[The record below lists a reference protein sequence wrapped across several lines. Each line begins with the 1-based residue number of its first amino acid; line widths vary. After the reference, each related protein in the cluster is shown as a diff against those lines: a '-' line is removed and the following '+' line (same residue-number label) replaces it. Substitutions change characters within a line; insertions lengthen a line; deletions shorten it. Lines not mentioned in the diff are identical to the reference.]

1 MGSLEDHR
9 NPTSKPIAR
18 FLASIGQFLSP
29 IIQLPNYSSTRW
41 TLALSAALLTVSCSS
56 RPSATLPSFTLSVIG
71 TNDLHGGVLESN
83 GRGGLALLDGYVHNV
98 RAARARDGGAVL
110 LLDGGDLFQ
119 GTLES
124 NLNEGEVVI
133 AAYNAIGYDA
143 AAVGNH
149 EFDFGPSGPSVFPQS
164 SEDDPRGALKA
175 RASQARFP
183 FLAANIIDKN
193 TGRPV
198 SWDHVKPSTMR
209 TVNGVK
215 IGIVGLATTETLGS
229 TLSANTS
236 DLDIAPLAPA
246 LEAEAKRL
254 RAEGATMVIA
264 TAHAGGRCTKFD
276 NPADLSSCEPDA
288 EIFKVARALPSGLV
302 DAIVAGHR
310 HEGIAHEVAGIP
322 IISAFS
328 SGRAFG
334 RVDLTVDRA
343 SGRVTAHRLFPPQD
357 ICERHEAAAHDG
369 CAQAGSGVQAQY
381 EGAAVAP
388 SLQIEAILAP
398 AVAAATDV
406 KNQPLNASVDETLA
420 DKDGETALGNLLADW
435 MRLSAGSVDVAI
447 ANTGGVRAALPA
459 GLITYG
465 RLFEVT
471 PFDNREARLTLT
483 GAELAT
489 VVSENLKHRGDL
501 IVLSGVRA
509 AAACE
514 ARGLR
519 VSLRRDSG
527 RPVGER
533 ELLNIVTSDFL
544 ATGGSDFFKP
554 VMPFRR
560 AVRLGGPIVRDEIA
574 QWLTRSA
581 TTWHA
586 SDLFDPNNHRVAYA
600 GRRPVEC
607 GGGQ

>member
-1 MGSLEDHR
+1 
-9 NPTSKPIAR
+9 
-18 FLASIGQFLSP
+18 
-29 IIQLPNYSSTRW
+29 
-41 TLALSAALLTVSCSS
+41 V
-56 RPSATLPSFTLSVIG
+56 
-71 TNDLHGGVLESN
+71 
-83 GRGGLALLDGYVHNV
+83 
-98 RAARARDGGAVL
+98 
-110 LLDGGDLFQ
+110 
-119 GTLES
+119 
-124 NLNEGEVVI
+124 
-133 AAYNAIGYDA
+133 
-143 AAVGNH
+143 
-149 EFDFGPSGPSVFPQS
+149 
-164 SEDDPRGALKA
+164 
-175 RASQARFP
+175 
-183 FLAANIIDKN
+183 
-193 TGRPV
+193 
-198 SWDHVKPSTMR
+198 
-209 TVNGVK
+209 
-215 IGIVGLATTETLGS
+215 VGLATTETLGA

-246 LEAEAKRL
+246 LEAEARRL
-254 RAEGATMVIA
+254 RAEGATIVIA

-276 NPADLSSCEPDA
+276 NPEDLSSCEPNA
-288 EIFKVARALPSGLV
+288 EIFNVARALPSGLV
-302 DAIVAGHR
+302 DVIVAGHR

-322 IISAFS
+322 VISAFS
-328 SGRAFG
+328 NGRAFG

-343 SGRVTAHRLFPPQD
+343 SGRVTARRLFPPHD
-357 ICERHEAAAHDG
+357 ICERHEPAHDG
-369 CAQAGSGVQAQY
+369 CAQAGSGVQAEY
-381 EGAAVAP
+381 EGAVVASNP
-388 SLQIEAILAP
+388 QIEAILAP
-398 AVAAATDV
+398 AVAAAAAM
-406 KNQPLNASVDETLA
+406 KNKPLNTSLDVTLPGQSS
-420 DKDGETALGNLLADW
+420 GESALGNLLADW

-459 GLITYG
+459 GPITYG

-489 VVSENLKHRGDL
+489 VVTENLKHRGDL

-509 AAACE
+509 AAMCE

-527 RPVGER
+527 RPVGDR

-560 AVRLGGPIVRDEIA
+560 KVSLGGPIVRDEIA

-581 TTWHA
+581 KTWHA
-586 SDLFDPNNHRVAYA
+586 SDLFDPNHHRVAYA

>member
-1 MGSLEDHR
+1 MGASSSHR
-9 NPTSKPIAR
+9 ARARLSITRLTNPICP
-18 FLASIGQFLSP
+18 LPNSITR
-29 IIQLPNYSSTRW
+29 LPNYSITRFIA
-41 TLALSAALLTVSCSS
+41 LVLILSAIPAC
-56 RPSATLPSFTLSVIG
+56 RPKATAQAPSFTLSIIG

-83 GRGGLALLDGYVHNV
+83 SRGGLALLGGYLHNL
-98 RAARARDGGAVL
+98 RAARAQDGGAVL

-133 AAYNAIGYDA
+133 AAYNAMGYDA
-143 AAVGNH
+143 SAIGNH
-149 EFDFGPSGPSVFPQS
+149 EFDFGPAGPSVSPQWP
-164 SEDDPRGALKA
+164 EDDPRGALKA

-198 SWDHVKPSTMR
+198 AWDHVKPSTML

-215 IGIVGLATTETLGS
+215 IGVVGLATTETLNS

-236 DLDIAPLAPA
+236 DLEIAPLAAA
-246 LEAEAKRL
+246 LEAEARRL
-254 RAEGATMVIA
+254 RGEGATIVVA

-276 NPADLSSCEPDA
+276 NPADTSSCEPNA
-288 EIFKVARALPSGLV
+288 EIFSVARALPSGLV
-302 DAIVAGHR
+302 DGIVAGHR

-328 SGRAFG
+328 NGRAFG
-334 RVDLTVDRA
+334 RVDLTVDRT
-343 SGRVTAHRLFPPQD
+343 SGRVIAKRLFPPHD
-357 ICERHEAAAHDG
+357 ICERQEPAHDG
-369 CAQAGSGVQAQY
+369 CAHAGSGVQAEY

-388 SLQIEAILAP
+388 SPQIETILAP
-398 AVAAATDV
+398 AVAAAAAV
-406 KNQPLNASVDETLA
+406 KNKPLNTSVDETLA
-420 DKDGETALGNLLADW
+420 DKDGESALGNLLADW

-447 ANTGGVRAALPA
+447 ANTGGVRAGLPA
-459 GLITYG
+459 GPITYG

-489 VVSENLKHRGDL
+489 VVTENLKHRGDL

-509 AAACE
+509 AAFCE
-514 ARGLR
+514 AGGLR

-527 RPVGER
+527 KPVGDR

-560 AVRLGGPIVRDEIA
+560 KVSLSGPIVRDEIA

-581 TTWHA
+581 KTWHA
-586 SDLFDPNNHRVAYA
+586 SDLVDPSNHRVAYA